1 MHDFI
6 VEEIYVSTDFVYF
19 LNNKASKQET
29 EIRPPK
35 TKRRLTENKLY
46 IFKYPWITISKYM
59 FGESMNILSNRMDS
73 AEVNVKDFSLSLRWL
88 GQRQRL
94 TTHHVAT

>member
-46 IFKYPWITISKYM
+46 IFKYP
-59 FGESMNILSNRMDS
+59 
-73 AEVNVKDFSLSLRWL
+73 
-88 GQRQRL
+88 
-94 TTHHVAT
+94 

>member
-1 MHDFI
+1 MLIQARRRRATAYRPSTRTNTVTCMHDFI

-46 IFKYPWITISKYM
+46 IFKYP
-59 FGESMNILSNRMDS
+59 
-73 AEVNVKDFSLSLRWL
+73 
-88 GQRQRL
+88 
-94 TTHHVAT
+94 